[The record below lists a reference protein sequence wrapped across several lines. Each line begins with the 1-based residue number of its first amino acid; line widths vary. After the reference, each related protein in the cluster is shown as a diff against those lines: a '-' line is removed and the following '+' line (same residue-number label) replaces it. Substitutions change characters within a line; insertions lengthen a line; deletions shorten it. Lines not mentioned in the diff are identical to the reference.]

1 MVRQSAN
8 VAVLEGSGITSTE
21 MTSLLDRI
29 LSYGP
34 DTKVLTADQAGSS
47 VVVSNIPPQ
56 ITAENIVIHF
66 QRQKNGGGEID
77 HVHIPKKGTAVVTFE
92 SSEGLSV

>member
-1 MVRQSAN
+1 MAN
-8 VAVLEGSGITSTE
+8 LI
-21 MTSLLDRI
+21 DRF

-34 DTKVLTADQAGSS
+34 ERKVLTADQAARS
-47 VVVSNIPPQ
+47 VVVLNIPQ
-56 ITAENIVIHF
+56 QTTAENIVIHF

-77 HVHIPKKGTAVVTFE
+77 HLHIPEKGTAVVTFE